1 MALNYKSSLTRYRR
15 YLAAAEE
22 STTWKASIFVVFSLV
37 LMAIMIIFA
46 LRPTLLTIADLVT
59 QIKEQEALSARL
71 AEKIDDVRE
80 ASDVLSSQRSR
91 LVVLD
96 AALPQTPEWISWVQR
111 VEGLATESSV
121 VVDSIAAGPVATM
134 GKVVDPNSVTTIS
147 DAAKSVSLP
156 KGAGMIPFTIAIHG
170 DYDQVRKFAEQLD
183 TLRRVTVISNLHY
196 AKEKDGTIA
205 TTITGWIGY
214 MTQL

>member
-22 STTWKASIFVVFSLV
+22 NSTWKASIFVIFSLV
-37 LMAIMIIFA
+37 LMAIMILFA

-59 QIKEQEALSARL
+59 QIREQQELSNRL
-71 AEKIDDVRE
+71 SDKIDDVRE
-80 ASDVLSSQRSR
+80 ASDVLSSQRAR
-91 LVVLD
+91 LTVLD
-96 AALPQTPEWISWVQR
+96 TALPQSPEWISWVQR

-121 VVDSIAAGPVATM
+121 LVDSIAAGPVATM
-134 GKVVDPNSVTTIS
+134 GKIVDTNTNTTTVDATKSVT
-147 DAAKSVSLP
+147 LP
-156 KGAGMIPFTIAIHG
+156 KGANMIPFTIAVHG
-170 DYDQVRKFAEQLD
+170 DYDQVRKFAERLD
-183 TLRRVTVISNLHY
+183 TIRRITVITDLQY